1 MILYLRLGE
10 HGHRLRDVE
19 TGVQRT
25 MAAGRPLL
33 ISPFGEKARRMT
45 ADKVLT
51 RNRFVATLAATVLI
65 A

>member
-1 MILYLRLGE
+1 
-10 HGHRLRDVE
+10 
-19 TGVQRT
+19 